1 MKNVLLTAA
10 RGTII
15 LLGAAIFCCC
25 QNLQAQAPVI
35 PPPFSGSISFSG
47 AATLDA
53 PLGSATKFNSIF
65 GIGGPTTSP
74 EVIFGATGG
83 YSNILV
89 GTPATFTPFTFNP
102 SSSVGTFQLW
112 TLMYASVTYSFEVTS
127 ETTYMQ
133 NSSFLN
139 LGGSGIAFVGGNEYD
154 DATWSITDTGSSS
167 TLTFGSGVTVVPE
180 PASSVIMLGGLA
192 ALYCFFR
199 FRRAVRG

>member
-1 MKNVLLTAA
+1 M
-10 RGTII
+10 
-15 LLGAAIFCCC
+15 
-25 QNLQAQAPVI
+25 I
-35 PPPFSGSISFSG
+35 PPPFSGTISFSG
-47 AATLDA
+47 AAALNA
-53 PLGSATKFNSIF
+53 PLGTPATAFNSIF
-65 GIGGPTTSP
+65 GIGGPSTSP

-102 SSSVGTFQLW
+102 SGSVGTFQLW
-112 TLMYASVTYSFEVTS
+112 TLNYNSVTYSFEVTS

-154 DATWSITDTGSSS
+154 DATWSITDTGNSS
-167 TLTFGSGVTVVPE
+167 TLTFGSGVSVVPE

-192 ALYCFFR
+192 VLYCLFR
-199 FRRAVRG
+199 FRRTLN